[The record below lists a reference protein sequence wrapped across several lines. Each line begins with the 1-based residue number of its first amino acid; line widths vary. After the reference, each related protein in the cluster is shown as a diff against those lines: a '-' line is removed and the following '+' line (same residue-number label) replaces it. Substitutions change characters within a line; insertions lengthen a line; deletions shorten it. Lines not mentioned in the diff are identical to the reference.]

1 MESSCL
7 LPVAVASR
15 GRTFSEARL
24 CHFAI
29 CAWQVRLSES
39 AHADVESAELCA
51 AFVAKCDALAGRRD
65 LSFDA
70 AVRAMGGPKSAT
82 TATGCK
88 ARLVVRLFAS
98 GGVAVT
104 SVENAHSGHALGGG
118 YRKAAA
124 LSRDDLDDLADQ
136 VSNRE
141 ASAAT
146 VARAQER
153 LRPGTSVNVNA
164 LKSAISRAVRRRRD
178 EQSNGIAAGAGV
190 TDQESQDFLDAF
202 SGCDN
207 YGLFKFGFP
216 RNPSVS
222 SRTETPPPKRPRRSA
237 GITAKTD
244 HVLVTLAKLPGRSCL
259 YRVPDGFL
267 AKEWGRAG
275 EDKQDPLVSTAP
287 TTPPPHTHAALT
299 HQHAT
304 MHRHMPTGQ
313 RQIVLRRYSARSSF
327 VLGSCGLA
335 EV

>member
-1 MESSCL
+1 MKLPQLKNTAVHSNGGFKLPPLKLAAVDSNSSVRLRQLDPAAICSNGSLQLLAKMQTAGMESSSL
-7 LPVAVASR
+7 IPVAVASR
-15 GRTFSEARL
+15 GRTFPEARP
-24 CHFAI
+24 CHFVT
-29 CAWQVRLSES
+29 CAWQVRLSKS

-51 AFVAKCDALAGRRD
+51 AFVAKFDTLAGRRD

-88 ARLVVRLFAS
+88 ARLVVRFFAS

-118 YRKAAA
+118 HRKAAA
-124 LSRDDLDDLADQ
+124 LSRDELDDLADQ

-146 VARAQER
+146 VARAQES

-178 EQSNGIAAGAGV
+178 EQSSGIAAGAGV
-190 TDQESQDFLDAF
+190 TDQESQDSPDAF

-207 YGLFKFGFP
+207 HGLFKFGFP

-222 SRTETPPPKRPRRSA
+222 
-237 GITAKTD
+237 
-244 HVLVTLAKLPGRSCL
+244 
-259 YRVPDGFL
+259 
-267 AKEWGRAG
+267 
-275 EDKQDPLVSTAP
+275 
-287 TTPPPHTHAALT
+287 
-299 HQHAT
+299 
-304 MHRHMPTGQ
+304 
-313 RQIVLRRYSARSSF
+313 
-327 VLGSCGLA
+327 
-335 EV
+335 